1 MHYVKQAIAFVGY
14 ARNLPASLEVGA
26 AMKIRLNEKIPQ
38 GVVALGF
45 VSMFMDV
52 SSEMVHSILPLF
64 MVSVLG
70 ASALSVGFIE
80 GVAESTAYIVKIFS
94 GALSDWTRK
103 RKPLLLL
110 GYGLAAVTR
119 PLFPLAQSIHAIL
132 IARFMDRI
140 GKGIR
145 SAPRDALLADITPPE
160 MRGSA
165 YGLRQSM
172 DTIGSFLGPVIAMVL
187 MYLSANNFRF
197 VFWAAVIPAA
207 MVIAI
212 IAFGVRE
219 PDLPHLKERRKFPLS
234 FSQLDELSP
243 GFWGV
248 VAVGACLTLA
258 RFSEAFLVLRG
269 GSVGLDAAL
278 APAVLIVMNLVYSFS
293 AYPAGIL
300 SDRIGKSTPF
310 LFSIGF
316 LVAADILLAL
326 AAHPALVFAGAALW
340 GLHMG
345 FSQGVLTAM
354 VADHAPDYL
363 RGTAFG
369 LYNLAA
375 GFSLFLASFIAGVL
389 WKIFG
394 PAATFGTGAAFSLLA
409 FGGFLLVRALARKR
423 NNGFNHAES

>member
-1 MHYVKQAIAFVGY
+1 
-14 ARNLPASLEVGA
+14 
-26 AMKIRLNEKIPQ
+26 MKIRLNGKMPR
-38 GVVALGF
+38 GVIVLGF

-119 PLFPLAQSIHAIL
+119 PLFPLAENIHAVL
-132 IARFMDRI
+132 VARFMDRI

-145 SAPRDALLADITPPE
+145 AAPRDALLADITPPE
-160 MRGSA
+160 LRGSA

-172 DTIGSFLGPVIAMVL
+172 DTIGSFLGPLVAMVL
-187 MYLSANNFRF
+187 MYLSADDYRF
-197 VFWAAVIPAA
+197 VFWMAAIPAA
-207 MVIAI
+207 FVVLI

-219 PDLPHLKERRKFPLS
+219 PELPPLKERRKFPLA
-234 FSQLDELSP
+234 FDQLGSLNP

-269 GSVGLDAAL
+269 DSVGLDAAL
-278 APAVLIVMNLVYSFS
+278 APAVLIVMNMVYSFS
-293 AYPAGIL
+293 AYPVGIL
-300 SDRIGKSTPF
+300 SDNIGKTTPF
-310 LFSIGF
+310 LFSICF
-316 LVAADILLAL
+316 LVVADLMLAF
-326 AAHPALVFAGAALW
+326 AAHPLMVFAGAALW

-354 VADHAPDYL
+354 VADHAPAHL

-369 LYNLAA
+369 LYNLVA
-375 GFSLFLASFIAGVL
+375 GLAMFLASFVAGIL
-389 WKIFG
+389 WKFSG
-394 PAATFGTGAAFSLLA
+394 PAATFGAGAVFSLLSLC
-409 FGGFLLVRALARKR
+409 GFFLVRILAKRKKT
-423 NNGFNHAES
+423 GLPA